1 VILPLY
7 LKDRVL
13 KSVCYEF
20 GEQGVNMMRTGDLL
34 NLSNWVV
41 VGDVENQSKFAY
53 RILKKLESRNFNV
66 KGVNPKGGESVY
78 TSLKDVP
85 YKIDVIDLC
94 INPLKG
100 IKIIQEA
107 KTLGIQYILI
117 QPGAESIEIL
127 NYCKENNLTAIEGCV
142 LIALG

>member
-1 VILPLY
+1 
-7 LKDRVL
+7 
-13 KSVCYEF
+13 
-20 GEQGVNMMRTGDLL
+20 MMRTEDLL